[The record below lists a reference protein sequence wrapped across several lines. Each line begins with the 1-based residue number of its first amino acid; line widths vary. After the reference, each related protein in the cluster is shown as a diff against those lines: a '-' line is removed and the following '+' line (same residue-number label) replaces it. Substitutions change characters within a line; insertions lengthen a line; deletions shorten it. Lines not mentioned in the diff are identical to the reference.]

1 MSLLN
6 VQNLSFKM
14 GGRQILQ
21 DISCQVEPGQVLAL
35 IGPNGAGKSTLL
47 SLLAGDQK
55 PSAGSI
61 SLAGR
66 PLESYKPLELARTRA
81 VLMQQT
87 SVAFSYTAQQV
98 VQMGR
103 APWRGHER
111 SQQDQEVVARALEAT
126 DTVHLAQ
133 RDVRTLSGGEAG
145 RVHLARVFAQQT
157 PLLLLDEPTAALD
170 ILHQENTLKLAREYA
185 QNGIGVVVV
194 LHDLDLAASYA
205 NQLLL
210 LEKGRVAAQGSPQQV
225 CQPEVLSRV
234 YRHPIEVLSHPVTG
248 RPLIL
253 PQRG

>member
-1 MSLLN
+1 MSLLS
-6 VQNLSFKM
+6 VQNLGFKV

-61 SLAGR
+61 NLAGR

-81 VLMQQT
+81 VLLQQT

-98 VQMGR
+98 VEMGR

-145 RVHLARVFAQQT
+145 RVHLARVFAQDT

-205 NQLLL
+205 DQLLL
-210 LEKGRVAAQGSPQQV
+210 LEKGRVVAQGSPREV
-225 CQPEVLSRV
+225 CQAEILSRV
-234 YRHPIEVLSHPVTG
+234 YRHPIEVLAHPVTG